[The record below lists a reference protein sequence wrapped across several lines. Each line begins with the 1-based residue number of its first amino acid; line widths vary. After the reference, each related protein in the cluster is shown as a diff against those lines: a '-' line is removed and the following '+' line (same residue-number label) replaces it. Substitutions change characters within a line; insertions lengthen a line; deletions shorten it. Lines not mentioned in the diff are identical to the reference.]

1 MSQPTDGQITINDHQ
16 RQLPL
21 DGLLVEDGIL
31 IIQII
36 ERLTTTGTVKG
47 AELYPLGMLRE
58 RVVATIGRATIVT
71 DQAGDDAAEDIEK
84 KAN

>member
-1 MSQPTDGQITINDHQ
+1 MSQPTDGQITITDAQ

-31 IIQII
+31 IIQVI
-36 ERLTTTGTVKG
+36 ERLTSTGTIKG

-58 RVVATIGRATIVT
+58 RVVATIGRATVAT
-71 DQAGDDAAEDIEK
+71 DPVGDDTAEIPEK
-84 KAN
+84 KDN

>member
-1 MSQPTDGQITINDHQ
+1 MSQPTDGQITINDQQ

-31 IIQII
+31 IIQVI
-36 ERLTTTGTVKG
+36 ERLTATGSVKG

-58 RVVATIGRATIVT
+58 RVVATIGRATVAT
-71 DQAGDDAAEDIEK
+71 DPAGEDAAEDTEK